1 MLFSQL
7 SRGNNFYIFPK
18 KEYLSSHVRIIVTVH
33 FVLSSTLRD
42 AQKEDSNNGT

>member
-33 FVLSSTLRD
+33 FVLSTLRD

>member
-18 KEYLSSHVRIIVTVH
+18 KEYLSSHMRTILLHLDWFTY
-33 FVLSSTLRD
+33 
-42 AQKEDSNNGT
+42 AQKEDSNNVT